1 MYSFSKNKNIIL
13 LLAITLIIAF
23 TGSSLAKKTK
33 KIAKFDPSEFNTNFK
48 NYNQKI
54 VIVNNYNQNIAEFMV
69 AIADTAEKQSYGL
82 MNLNSLPENLGML
95 FLKNEPQQIYMWMK
109 NTVIPLDMIF
119 IDKDFKINYIEKNT
133 KPFSLDTIISKENS
147 IGVLEINGGIAD
159 KLKIKEGY
167 KILIM
172 PTGL

>member
-33 KIAKFDPSEFNTNFK
+33 KIAKFDQAEFNTNFK

-119 IDKDFKINYIEKNT
+119 IDEDFKINYIEKNT

-159 KLKIKEGY
+159 KLKIIEGY

>member
-33 KIAKFDPSEFNTNFK
+33 KIAKFDPAEFNTNFK

-95 FLKNEPQQIYMWMK
+95 FLKNEPLQ
-109 NTVIPLDMIF
+109 
-119 IDKDFKINYIEKNT
+119 
-133 KPFSLDTIISKENS
+133 
-147 IGVLEINGGIAD
+147 
-159 KLKIKEGY
+159 
-167 KILIM
+167 
-172 PTGL
+172 

>member
-33 KIAKFDPSEFNTNFK
+33 KIAKFDPAEFNTNFK

-119 IDKDFKINYIEKNT
+119 IDEDFKINYIEKNT

>member
-33 KIAKFDPSEFNTNFK
+33 KIAKFDPAEFNTNFK